1 MATLKD
7 ELTYLRAELEMITSV
22 IYNCMKDPDGTY
34 ETNNYFAAQLWGYRL
49 RVVQSRYE
57 ALTGQAPDS
66 GGE

>member
-34 ETNNYFAAQLWGYRL
+34 ETNNYFAASCG
-49 RVVQSRYE
+49 V
-57 ALTGQAPDS
+57 TGCGSCRA
-66 GGE
+66 GTRR